1 MPGNQ
6 RHGPKM
12 DPAGN
17 RVRNRNKNRNM
28 ADRSK
33 SVEPKNQKTLEMNK
47 AGGRSKSVE
56 KKENQNGPKIMQP
69 KNQTKAFAA
78 NGKEFPSRS
87 PSPKFPGVTQN
98 WTIFSDEEL
107 RRVKGKIFSC
117 A

>member
-1 MPGNQ
+1 MPG
-6 RHGPKM
+6 K
-12 DPAGN
+12 
-17 RVRNRNKNRNM
+17 RVTNRNKNRNM

-33 SVEPKNQKTLEMNK
+33 SVELKNQKTLEMNK

-56 KKENQNGPKIMQP
+56 KKENQYGPKIMKP